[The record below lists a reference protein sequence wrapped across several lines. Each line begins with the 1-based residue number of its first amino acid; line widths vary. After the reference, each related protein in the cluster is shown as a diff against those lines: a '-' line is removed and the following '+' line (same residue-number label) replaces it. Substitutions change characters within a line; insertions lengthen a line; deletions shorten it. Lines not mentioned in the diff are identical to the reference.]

1 MAVRSRHRF
10 AIPTSEDTTA
20 RALKAREA
28 AWELFGGVFEVL
40 LSDNTKAIIIAAD
53 PLAPRITPAFL
64 GYAQA
69 RCLHIDPARC
79 GRAVAP
85 VSLGLADLGL
95 AGFG

>member
-40 LSDNTKAIIIAAD
+40 LSDKHESD
-53 PLAPRITPAFL
+53 HHR
-64 GYAQA
+64 
-69 RCLHIDPARC
+69 R
-79 GRAVAP
+79 
-85 VSLGLADLGL
+85 
-95 AGFG
+95 